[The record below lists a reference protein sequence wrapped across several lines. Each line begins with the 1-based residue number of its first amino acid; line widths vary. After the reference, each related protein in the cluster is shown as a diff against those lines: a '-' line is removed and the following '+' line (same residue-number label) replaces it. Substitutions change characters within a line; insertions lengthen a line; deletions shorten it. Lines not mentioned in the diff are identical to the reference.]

1 MATISIKE
9 VNGAAA
15 GTPTTI
21 TTPRLCTSDTY
32 NPGTSY
38 PIVKPAAGSNYSYWK
53 SWYLNAD
60 TTPAG
65 TINNVKVY
73 TDGSIGWSGVTLKFG
88 TKATYTQATGTQDT
102 TGNDAASGLSITMT
116 DASTYI
122 SASPLSI
129 TGTIANPSTGKI
141 TDYLIVQATVSTS
154 ATAGTLSAE
163 TITFRYDET

>member
-9 VNGAAA
+9 VNGSGS

-21 TTPRLCTSDTY
+21 TTPRLCTADVY
-32 NPGTSY
+32 NPGTLY
-38 PIVKPAAGSNYSYWK
+38 PTVKPAAGTNFSYWK

-60 TTPAG
+60 TAPTG

-73 TDGSIGWSGVTLKFG
+73 TDGAIGWTGVTLKFG
-88 TKATYTQATGTQDT
+88 TRNSYTQATGTQDS
-102 TGNDAASGLSITMT
+102 TGDNAATGLSITMT
-116 DASTYI
+116 DAATYT
-122 SASPLSI
+122 SASPLSL
-129 TGTIANPSTGKI
+129 TGSISNPSTGKI
-141 TDYLIVQATVSTS
+141 TDYLIVQSTISTS